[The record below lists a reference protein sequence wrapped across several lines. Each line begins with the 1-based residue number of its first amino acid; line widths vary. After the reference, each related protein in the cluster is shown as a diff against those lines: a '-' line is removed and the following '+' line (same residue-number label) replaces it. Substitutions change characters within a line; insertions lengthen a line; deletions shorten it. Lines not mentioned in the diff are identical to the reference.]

1 VNNQNFV
8 YENYIK
14 NQKEIENKVDH
25 RQKTVMNN
33 GFIENCT
40 QQNTNN
46 DSSQNNLKPGGNEKT
61 VNRNEKI
68 KEINKKVEKIKSQ
81 NDKIIESV
89 VTQKTNKKETL
100 SCFQKCGK

>member
-1 VNNQNFV
+1 VG
-8 YENYIK
+8 I
-14 NQKEIENKVDH
+14 
-25 RQKTVMNN
+25 
-33 GFIENCT
+33 
-40 QQNTNN
+40 
-46 DSSQNNLKPGGNEKT
+46 

-89 VTQKTNKKETL
+89 VAQKTNKKETL